1 MEALMENYRKT
12 WQEEKQKIKRNFFE
26 KSFMFLSLYAR
37 LPSLILATTNSIKKE
52 VTNKKL

>member
-1 MEALMENYRKT
+1 MENYRKT
-12 WQEEKQKIKRNFFE
+12 WQEEKQKAKKNFFFFE

-37 LPSLILATTNSIKKE
+37 LPSLILPTTNSIKKE

>member
-1 MEALMENYRKT
+1 MENYRKT
-12 WQEEKQKIKRNFFE
+12 WQEEKQKEKKYFFFFFFV

-37 LPSLILATTNSIKKE
+37 LPSLILPTTNSIKKE